1 MGSSPGLT
9 VKQAKEI
16 LKKHP
21 VVIPDAFSDIRKE
34 LEGFKVAAKQLET
47 NLNKQFE
54 GIERA
59 LREIQ
64 NGFKRYAEQLTP
76 SLRILADHGWYICG
90 NSAMTD
96 SIDLSIEIKKGNTR
110 EVDMF
115 MVDFYEKEFE
125 YIINNLK
132 KSYPGRSKIIT
143 EAKNAHNRGMYYSST
158 SLFLST
164 ADGIFNGHLFKDS
177 KKGKPNLKKELDC
190 KKQMKEYVDLL
201 IEMSPLDAVYGKA
214 NLFKSTL
221 NRHKVM
227 HGIDVEYGTRENSL
241 KALSL
246 LAFICDF
253 FGQNRLNKK

>member
-1 MGSSPGLT
+1 METPHSLT
-9 VKQAKEI
+9 VKQGKEI

-21 VVIPDAFSDIRKE
+21 IVIPDAFSDIRKE
-34 LEGFKVAAKQLET
+34 LDGFKKAAIQLET
-47 NLNKQFE
+47 NLKKQFE

-76 SLRILADHGWYICG
+76 SLRILANHGWYICG
-90 NSAMTD
+90 ISSITD
-96 SIDLSIEIKKGNTR
+96 SIELSDEIKKGNTK
-110 EVDMF
+110 EVDKF
-115 MVDFYEKEFE
+115 MVNFYEREFE
-125 YIINNLK
+125 SVINNLK
-132 KSYPGRSKIIT
+132 KAYPDRNKIIS
-143 EAKNAHNRGMYYSST
+143 EAQNAHDRNMYYSST

-177 KKGKPNLKKELDC
+177 KKGKPILKKELAG
-190 KKQMKEYVDLL
+190 KKSMKEYVDLL

-227 HGIDVEYGTRENSL
+227 HGIDVEYGTKENSL

-253 FGQNRLNKK
+253 FGQSRHSKK